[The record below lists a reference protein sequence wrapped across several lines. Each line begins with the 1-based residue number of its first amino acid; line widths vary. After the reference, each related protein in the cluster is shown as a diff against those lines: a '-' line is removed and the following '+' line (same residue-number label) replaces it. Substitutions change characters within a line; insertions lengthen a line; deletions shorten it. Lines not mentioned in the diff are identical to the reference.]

1 MDTQMGFL
9 KVNHVVKSFGGLKA
23 LQGVSLSVDRGEIHA
38 IIGPNGAG
46 KSTLFN
52 VMTGLLT
59 PDSGEVVFNGE
70 RISGLPPHRII
81 RKGIGRS
88 FQITNIFP
96 RMSVFEN
103 VQVAL
108 FCHYRK
114 SALALSSARKFRAI
128 ADETLGILDQVG
140 LVEKYAGSASVLS
153 HGDQKRLEIAISLA
167 SRPKLLMLDEPTAGM
182 SRFESRETV
191 SLLQKISREQ
201 GLTLIFTEHDMD
213 MVFGISEKI
222 SVLQQGAVIASGLP
236 AEIKKDPVVRKAY
249 LGEEEM
255 VEKKV
260 VSLDDHPARR
270 QAGT

>member
-1 MDTQMGFL
+1 MVL
-9 KVNHVVKSFGGLKA
+9 LEVRNVVKSFGGLRA
-23 LQGVSLSVDRGEIHA
+23 LQDVSLSVAKGEIRA
-38 IIGPNGAG
+38 VIGPNGAG

-52 VMTGLLT
+52 VMTGLLK
-59 PDSGEVVFNGE
+59 PDAGDVVFEGE
-70 RISGLPPHRII
+70 SIVRLPPYRVI

-108 FCHYRK
+108 FSHHRLGGNPL
-114 SALALSSARKFRAI
+114 SMARTSTGVGEETLAL
-128 ADETLGILDQVG
+128 LGQVG
-140 LVEKYAGSASVLS
+140 LAEKYDSSASVLS

-191 SLLQKISREQ
+191 ALLQRISREQ

-213 MVFGISEKI
+213 IVFAISEKI
-222 SVLQQGAVIASGLP
+222 MVLQQGAVIADGMP
-236 AEIKKDPVVRKAY
+236 AEIKANPEVRKAY
-249 LGEEEM
+249 LGEEITE
-255 VEKKV
+255 
-260 VSLDDHPARR
+260 S
-270 QAGT
+270 

>member
-1 MDTQMGFL
+1 MGIL
-9 KVNHVVKSFGGLKA
+9 EVDRVVKSFGGLRA
-23 LQGVSLSVDRGEIHA
+23 LQDVSFSVEKGEIRA
-38 IIGPNGAG
+38 VIGPNGAG

-59 PDSGEVVFNGE
+59 PDSGTVSFEGD
-70 RISGLPPHRII
+70 RISGLPPHRVI

-108 FCHYRK
+108 FAHHRTGRDPLR
-114 SALALSSARKFRAI
+114 LARTFADI
-128 ADETLGILDQVG
+128 AEETLAILAQVG
-140 LVEKYAGSASVLS
+140 LADRSDLSASILS

-191 SLLQKISREQ
+191 TLLRKISEEQ
-201 GLTLIFTEHDMD
+201 GLTLVFTEHDMD
-213 MVFGISEKI
+213 IVFGISDRI
-222 SVLQQGAVIASGLP
+222 TVLQQGTVIADGTP
-236 AEIKKDPVVRKAY
+236 AGIRANAEVRKAY
-249 LGEEEM
+249 LGEEI
-255 VEKKV
+255 
-260 VSLDDHPARR
+260 A
-270 QAGT
+270 Q

>member
-1 MDTQMGFL
+1 MVL
-9 KVNHVVKSFGGLKA
+9 LEVRNVVKSFGGLRA
-23 LQGVSLSVDRGEIHA
+23 LQDVSLSVAKGEIRA
-38 IIGPNGAG
+38 VIGPNGAG

-52 VMTGLLT
+52 VMTGLLK
-59 PDSGEVVFNGE
+59 PDAGDVVFEGE
-70 RISGLPPHRII
+70 PITGLPPHRII

-108 FCHYRK
+108 FSHHRMGANPL
-114 SALALSSARKFRAI
+114 SMARTFTRVGEEALAL
-128 ADETLGILDQVG
+128 LGQVG
-140 LVEKYAGSASVLS
+140 LAEKYDSSASVLS

-191 SLLQKISREQ
+191 ALLQRISREQ

-213 MVFGISEKI
+213 IVFAISEKI
-222 SVLQQGAVIASGLP
+222 MVLQQGAVIADGTP
-236 AEIKKDPVVRKAY
+236 AEIKANPDVRKAY
-249 LGEEEM
+249 LGEEITE
-255 VEKKV
+255 
-260 VSLDDHPARR
+260 S
-270 QAGT
+270 

>member
-1 MDTQMGFL
+1 MVLLEVRD
-9 KVNHVVKSFGGLKA
+9 VVKSFGGLRA
-23 LQGVSLSVDRGEIHA
+23 LQDVTLSVAKGEIRA
-38 IIGPNGAG
+38 VIGPNGAG

-52 VMTGLLT
+52 VMTGLLK
-59 PDSGEVVFNGE
+59 PDSGDVVFEGE
-70 RISGLPPHRII
+70 PITGVPPHRII

-108 FCHYRK
+108 FSHHRTGKNPLYLARK
-114 SALALSSARKFRAI
+114 FTRVGEEALAL
-128 ADETLGILDQVG
+128 LDQVG
-140 LVEKYAGSASVLS
+140 LAEKYDSSASVLS

-191 SLLQKISREQ
+191 ALLQRISREQ

-213 MVFGISEKI
+213 IVFAISERI
-222 SVLQQGAVIASGLP
+222 MVLQQGAVIADGTP
-236 AEIKKDPVVRKAY
+236 AEIKADPDVRKAY
-249 LGEEEM
+249 LGEEITE
-255 VEKKV
+255 
-260 VSLDDHPARR
+260 S
-270 QAGT
+270 

>member
-1 MDTQMGFL
+1 MVL
-9 KVNHVVKSFGGLKA
+9 LEVRNVVKSFGGLRA
-23 LQGVSLSVDRGEIHA
+23 LQDVSLSVAKGEIRA
-38 IIGPNGAG
+38 VIGPNGAG

-52 VMTGLLT
+52 VMTGLLH
-59 PDSGEVVFNGE
+59 PDAGDVVFEGE
-70 RISGLPPHRII
+70 PITGLPPYRVI

-108 FCHYRK
+108 FSHHRTGSNPLY
-114 SALALSSARKFRAI
+114 LARKFTRVG
-128 ADETLGILDQVG
+128 EEVLGLLDQVG
-140 LVEKYAGSASVLS
+140 LAEKYDSSASVLS

-191 SLLQKISREQ
+191 ALLQRISREQ

-213 MVFGISEKI
+213 IVFAISEKI
-222 SVLQQGAVIASGLP
+222 MVLQQGAVIADGTP
-236 AEIKKDPVVRKAY
+236 AEIKANPDVRKAY
-249 LGEEEM
+249 LGEEITE
-255 VEKKV
+255 
-260 VSLDDHPARR
+260 S
-270 QAGT
+270 

>member
-1 MDTQMGFL
+1 MVL
-9 KVNHVVKSFGGLKA
+9 LEVRNVVKSFGGLRA
-23 LQGVSLSVDRGEIHA
+23 LQDVSLSVAKGEIRA
-38 IIGPNGAG
+38 VIGPNGAG

-52 VMTGLLT
+52 VMTGLLK
-59 PDSGEVVFNGE
+59 PDTGGVVFEGE
-70 RISGLPPHRII
+70 PITGMPPHRII

-108 FCHYRK
+108 FSHHRTGNNPFSLARK
-114 SALALSSARKFRAI
+114 STRVGAEALAL
-128 ADETLGILDQVG
+128 LDQVG
-140 LVEKYAGSASVLS
+140 LAEKYDASASVLS

-191 SLLQKISREQ
+191 SLLQTISREQ

-213 MVFGISEKI
+213 IVFAISEKI
-222 SVLQQGAVIASGLP
+222 MVLQQGAVIADGTP
-236 AEIKKDPVVRKAY
+236 AEIKANPDVRKAY
-249 LGEEEM
+249 LGEEITE
-255 VEKKV
+255 
-260 VSLDDHPARR
+260 S
-270 QAGT
+270 